1 MLPADGCVVHP
12 LPGAIG
18 GCLPVD
24 TSRLTLRYKIEKREG
39 RGLRGICRRFARGV
53 FRVGTVEMNP
63 GNKIALCVRN
73 MRTDGHHHRY
83 CAAISQMFAV
93 ERVSSWGAAVSSR
106 LPLLVPTVES
116 MFLSYSAIAVLR
128 NLLGRRT
135 VGLLFRPG
143 PALAGTSLRL
153 RLKRAILKLLLR
165 LPLTRTLTILPFS
178 VEPRFAE
185 IADGWIYDLQLWD
198 LDAQECRRVR
208 ERPDGEAMDGLR
220 AAIGQAAAGRPVCC
234 AIGRQNR
241 DKGFDRFVDLYVSGP
256 GLREA
261 MLFAFGGQVDA
272 GVAAGLP
279 DFRRVGGYGLE
290 RELSDGELLDLY
302 GAADLVWCAYDPS
315 YDQASGI
322 LGRAA
327 QLGIPVLVRD
337 GSLVHRLCRLEGIA
351 HVAVAFPP
359 DAVCDWTRILAVPPR
374 QTEAAIERTR
384 RMAASSVRRLREALG
399 FTG

>member
-1 MLPADGCVVHP
+1 
-12 LPGAIG
+12 
-18 GCLPVD
+18 
-24 TSRLTLRYKIEKREG
+24 
-39 RGLRGICRRFARGV
+39 
-53 FRVGTVEMNP
+53 
-63 GNKIALCVRN
+63 
-73 MRTDGHHHRY
+73 
-83 CAAISQMFAV
+83 MFAV
-93 ERVSSWGAAVSSR
+93 VRVSSWGDAVSSR
-106 LPLLVPTVES
+106 APLFVPTVED
-116 MFLSYSAIAVLR
+116 MFLSYSIIAVLR
-128 NLLGRRT
+128 SLLGRRT

-165 LPLTRTLTILPFS
+165 LPLTQTLTILPFS

-208 ERPDGEAMDGLR
+208 ERPDGEASGGLR
-220 AAIGQAAAGRPVCC
+220 AAIGGAAAGRPVCC

-241 DKGFDRFVDLYVSGP
+241 DKGFDRFVDLYVTGP

-261 MLFAFGGQVDA
+261 MLFAFGGRVDA
-272 GVAAGLP
+272 GVAAGLA
-279 DFRRVGGYGLE
+279 DFRRAGGFGLE
-290 RELSDGELLDLY
+290 RELSDEELLDLY

-337 GSLVHRLCRLEGIA
+337 GSLIHRMCRLEDIA
-351 HVAVAFPP
+351 HVAVAPLP
-359 DAVCDWTRILAVPPR
+359 DSICDWTRTLAVPSR
-374 QTEAAIERTR
+374 QPEAAAGRTR

-399 FTG
+399 FSE